1 MILLFNEKVKGKLME
16 ELEQRYINMLNIAGH
31 GVWDWNAV
39 TNEVFFSTQWKKML
53 GYEPDEIHNN
63 VEEWSSR
70 VHPDD
75 FNQCINEL
83 AALFSGQ
90 IEHYR
95 NEHRIL
101 CKDGT
106 YRWILDQGS
115 VVEKNAKGAP
125 VRVVGTH
132 TDIDDL
138 RRALEE
144 AKGR

>member
-1 MILLFNEKVKGKLME
+1 MQENQKPF
-16 ELEQRYINMLNIAGH
+16 INALDLIGH
-31 GVWDWNAV
+31 GIWDWNAQS
-39 TNEVFFSTQWKKML
+39 NEVFFSDEWKRML
-53 GYEPDEIHNN
+53 GYRADEIANS

-95 NEHRIL
+95 NEHRML
-101 CKDGT
+101 CKDGS
-106 YRWILDQGS
+106 YKWILDQGTIL
-115 VVEKNAKGAP
+115 ERNAKGLP
-125 VRVVGTH
+125 LRIVGTH

-138 RRALEE
+138 RRAISH
-144 AKGR
+144 

>member
-1 MILLFNEKVKGKLME
+1 MQESQKPFINALDLM
-16 ELEQRYINMLNIAGH
+16 GH
-31 GVWDWNAV
+31 GIWDWNALS
-39 TNEVFFSTQWKKML
+39 NEVFFSNEWKKML
-53 GYEPDEIHNN
+53 GYRADEIANS

-95 NEHRIL
+95 NEHRML
-101 CKDGT
+101 CKDGS
-106 YRWILDQGS
+106 YKWILDQGTIL
-115 VVEKNAKGAP
+115 ERNAKGLP
-125 VRVVGTH
+125 LRIVGTH

-138 RRALEE
+138 RRAISH
-144 AKGR
+144 